1 MAIIRWSDRPSAWQG
16 FEELD
21 RLQQEMNRLFSSYTG
36 ERIRRAVG
44 FGVFPPMNVSEDADN
59 LYVRAEL
66 PGVNPEEIEISV
78 EGDNLTLR
86 GERRLPEIQAGVN
99 YHRRER
105 EAGRFRRV
113 ISLSTKINPEAV
125 DASFK
130 NGVLQIIL
138 PKAEELKPRQIAV
151 KTTG

>member
-105 EAGRFRRV
+105 EAGRFRR
-113 ISLSTKINPEAV
+113 IITLPARINPEGVEA
-125 DASFK
+125 AFK
-130 NGVLQIIL
+130 NGVLKIVL
-138 PKAEELKPRQIAV
+138 PKAVEARAKQVKV
-151 KTTG
+151 KTE

>member
-1 MAIIRWSDRPSAWQG
+1 MAIIRWSERPSAWQG
-16 FEELD
+16 FEELE

-36 ERIRRAVG
+36 DKVRRTVG

-66 PGVNPEEIEISV
+66 PGVNPEEIDISV

-86 GERRLPEIQAGVN
+86 GERRLPESQPGVN

-113 ISLSTKINPEAV
+113 ISLNTKINADAV
-125 DASFK
+125 DAHFK
-130 NGVLQIIL
+130 NGVLEITL
-138 PKAEELKPRQIAV
+138 PKAEELKPRQITV
-151 KTTG
+151 KTSG